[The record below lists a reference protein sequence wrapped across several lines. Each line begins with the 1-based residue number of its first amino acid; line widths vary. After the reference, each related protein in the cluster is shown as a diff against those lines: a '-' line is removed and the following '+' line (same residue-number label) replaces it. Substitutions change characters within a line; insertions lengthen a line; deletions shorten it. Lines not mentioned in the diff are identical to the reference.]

1 MASTDNVESV
11 KAGINVANLFH
22 RITPMGQHEN
32 NFLVYCAREQINLT
46 DKSVRD
52 GVRDGKTTTTNL
64 IFISSAGG

>member
-52 GVRDGKTTTTNL
+52 TLESPMHCIYDEIRFKT
-64 IFISSAGG
+64 